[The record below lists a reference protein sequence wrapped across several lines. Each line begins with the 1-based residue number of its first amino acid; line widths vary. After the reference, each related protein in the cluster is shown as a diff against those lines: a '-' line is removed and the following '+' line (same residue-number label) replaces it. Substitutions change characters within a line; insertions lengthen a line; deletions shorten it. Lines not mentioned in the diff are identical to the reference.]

1 MSEDHDEN
9 LDDTFQEPRKK
20 FWQRSSRKRPKSDV
34 ISLSSMDISHD
45 SSMIKNKKRKRI
57 TEFATNLL
65 SSTSTLQR
73 SFGLTANN
81 SISIIEDDNAGPSKR
96 TRSNCEAAG
105 TLKIRSWLTDIYNN
119 IDNKSQ
125 NNNDISK
132 IEIKKQEAIY
142 ELFCGENILLNDLQ
156 IFKEYYYQP
165 LQSTD
170 IFTQSELRT
179 VFGDID
185 MLIHIHCKLRD
196 DLIEIRNSSGITD
209 NIGST
214 LLDWLPILTQPYID
228 RCRSQIFA
236 RHILDEKNLRN
247 KKFQEFIKKKMEQP
261 RAVDLWTYIDMPRSR
276 IVKYP
281 ILVNEILKR
290 TNNDCEDYLILKD
303 ASIILTKLLD
313 KINQSMGEA
322 ECDLAK
328 IKINIKD
335 NSYDTDECI
344 KNATQLIT
352 EGQLKDSKGLKFYCF
367 LFDTCLAMTRRVPRS
382 KKKIY
387 NLIENVIPNCQLNID
402 NNYDNSN
409 CELKLNERLFILRD
423 EHDKRHWIDAFNKIN
438 CQSSIIKKKKS
449 INNNNELSPITRIL
463 RNKKMI
469 KRVVRERP
477 I

>member
-1 MSEDHDEN
+1 M
-9 LDDTFQEPRKK
+9 T
-20 FWQRSSRKRPKSDV
+20 DV
-34 ISLSSMDISHD
+34 
-45 SSMIKNKKRKRI
+45 
-57 TEFATNLL
+57 
-65 SSTSTLQR
+65 
-73 SFGLTANN
+73 
-81 SISIIEDDNAGPSKR
+81 
-96 TRSNCEAAG
+96 
-105 TLKIRSWLTDIYNN
+105 Y
-119 IDNKSQ
+119 NKSQ
-125 NNNDISK
+125 NNNSISK

-156 IFKEYYYQP
+156 ILKEYYYQP

-214 LLDWLPILTQPYID
+214 MIDWLPILTQPYID

-313 KINQSMGEA
+313 KINHSMGEA

-335 NSYDTDECI
+335 SSYDTDECI

-352 EGQLKDSKGLKFYCF
+352 EGQLKDSKGLVSLIFLSFYFFVFISLFMLYCFLFQKFYCF

-402 NNYDNSN
+402 NNYDNNN
-409 CELKLNERLFILRD
+409 CELKLNERLFLLRD

-449 INNNNELSPITRIL
+449 INNSNELSPITRIL

-469 KRVVRERP
+469 KRIVRERP